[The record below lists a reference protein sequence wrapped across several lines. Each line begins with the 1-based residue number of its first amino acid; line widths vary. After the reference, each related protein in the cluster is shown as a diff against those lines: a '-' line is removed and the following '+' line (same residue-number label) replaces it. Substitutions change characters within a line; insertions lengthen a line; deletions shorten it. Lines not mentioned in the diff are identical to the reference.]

1 MWWGLDE
8 IFPWAGYQHQLHAV
22 QEPADTSVAGAA
34 ANLPAAT
41 ATSSE
46 ANPEGSSET
55 GHHAGSHENV
65 FQEVYFQ
72 PSFFLARGIGYFAI
86 WLICGMIAAR
96 TGTSTGDARW
106 PRRIAALAIMAVVL
120 ASTFAA
126 FDWGM
131 SLEPTWYSTIYGALI
146 LMSGVVAAMAVLT
159 MSLIHVFRFP
169 RSNGVGLSAIANDL
183 GNLLLAF
190 LMILAYFAFSQYL
203 IIWSANLPSETSWY
217 LRRSNGGWQTI
228 LLVVVAIQFVVPVLP
243 AAVAR
248 SEATTATAGAYRRS
262 SADRERHRERV
273 DHRTFFQSQRRLVLV
288 GISHGI
294 GRYRWVVDTR
304 LFDCRAAGAEQR
316 KLAGTEDPMSDS
328 FEPLTAREE
337 KLGHQEDVVNV
348 GRITLLGA
356 VLAVVVVVAMYGMV
370 VLFGEL
376 QAPPAE
382 PLPDWAVAP
391 YDGMAKGPQL
401 DPDQPR
407 QLSRLRNAHQRIL
420 SSYDWIDEQE
430 GIARIPIDRAM
441 QSLAEEQLPARESK
455 SRSEK

>member
-1 MWWGLDE
+1 MTNVNFKLQRWKLGGLFAGLAGTFGCGASYFFDSSTFFHGYQIAFFFWWRLTIGFLALALLRCILRSNWGNATWPYLKAGIATLPVIAVLATPMWWGLDE

-34 ANLPAAT
+34 ANQQTRT

-46 ANPEGSSET
+46 ATPEDSSET
-55 GHHAGSHENV
+55 GHHAGSHENA

-169 RSNGVGLSAIANDL
+169 RSSGVGLSAIANDL

-217 LRRSNGGWQTI
+217 LRRSNGGWQTM
-228 LLVVVAIQFVVPVLP
+228 LLVVVAIQFVVPFFLLLS
-243 AAVAR
+243 R
-248 SEATTATAGAYRRS
+248 DQKRRP
-262 SADRERHRERV
+262 
-273 DHRTFFQSQRRLVLV
+273 RRLARIAALLLIGNVIENVWTIGPSFNTSAGMYLWAFPTALV
-288 GISHGI
+288 GIGGWWILGFSTAL
-294 GRYRWVVDTR
+294 R
-304 LFDCRAAGAEQR
+304 RALNSEDLLEQ
-316 KLAGTEDPMSDS
+316 GTP
-328 FEPLTAREE
+328 
-337 KLGHQEDVVNV
+337 
-348 GRITLLGA
+348 
-356 VLAVVVVVAMYGMV
+356 
-370 VLFGEL
+370 
-376 QAPPAE
+376 
-382 PLPDWAVAP
+382 
-391 YDGMAKGPQL
+391 
-401 DPDQPR
+401 
-407 QLSRLRNAHQRIL
+407 
-420 SSYDWIDEQE
+420 
-430 GIARIPIDRAM
+430 
-441 QSLAEEQLPARESK
+441 
-455 SRSEK
+455 